1 LRIPE
6 DLSLISFDNSSES
19 MIFPLAS
26 IDPGFSYLGY
36 RAAHV
41 FIGDVAIAADRSGSV
56 PSQFRLVNRGSLAPP
71 KKS

>member
-1 LRIPE
+1 
-6 DLSLISFDNSSES
+6 